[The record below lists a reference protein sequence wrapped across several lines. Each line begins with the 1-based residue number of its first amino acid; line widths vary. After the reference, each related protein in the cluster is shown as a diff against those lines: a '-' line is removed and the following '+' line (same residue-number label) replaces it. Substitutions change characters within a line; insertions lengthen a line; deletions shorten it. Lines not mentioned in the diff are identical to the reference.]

1 MHNFKEEDP
10 DLGSLHINPYQVW
23 TKTSYLFEVV
33 VNRRHWGTFSG
44 QSHQVPIRP
53 QSLLAWQGRGRLLLL
68 VRGRGLFPNGTI
80 ARIAHLLKIITYLRK
95 GLYKG

>member
-1 MHNFKEEDP
+1 MHNFKGEDP

-23 TKTSYLFEVV
+23 TKTSYLVEVV

-68 VRGRGLFPNGTI
+68 VRGRGLFPI